1 MLTQIGLTEPPDAR
15 LMWIR
20 NTKEIAEVECSAAY
34 FEEAGSRDDL
44 EVLTDPRELSF
55 DDAGNL
61 SDEHM
66 RPGRAE

>member
-34 FEEAGSRDDL
+34 LEEARGRGDL
-44 EVLTDPRELSF
+44 EILTDPRPLTF
-55 DDAGNL
+55 DAAGNL

-66 RPGRAE
+66 LARPSG